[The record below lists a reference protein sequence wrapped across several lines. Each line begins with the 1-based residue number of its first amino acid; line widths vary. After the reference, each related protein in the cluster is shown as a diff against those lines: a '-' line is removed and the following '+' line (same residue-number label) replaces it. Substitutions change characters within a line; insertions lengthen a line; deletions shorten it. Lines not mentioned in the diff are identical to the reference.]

1 MSKKAKKLLRKRV
14 PMDQILEKYRFPIIG
29 FLLIV
34 IGVGVFLIYRG
45 KTEKVSHSSDSTGGG
60 RVVVDV
66 AGAVKK
72 PGVYSFE
79 EGARIRDAIEKA
91 GGFIKKADLEKI
103 AEEINQAAFLE
114 DEQKLFLPL
123 KTSPVAQVSTGSSS
137 GQTAGASSSNIS
149 GKVNI
154 NKASP
159 AELESLPGIGPAYA
173 GRIIEYRQQ
182 HGSFSSIE
190 QLEEV
195 SGIGPKTMAS
205 LRDLVTI

>member
-1 MSKKAKKLLRKRV
+1 
-14 PMDQILEKYRFPIIG
+14 MDHFLEKYRFLIIG

-34 IGVGVFLIYRG
+34 IGVGIFLIYNG
-45 KTEKVSHSSDSTGGG
+45 KTEKISPSPDSTGEGKI
-60 RVVVDV
+60 VVDI

-79 EGARIRDAIEKA
+79 EGARVRDAIERA

-103 AEEINQAAFLE
+103 AEEINQAGFLE
-114 DEQKLFLPL
+114 DEQKLFLPF
-123 KTSPVAQVSTGSSS
+123 KTFSMAGASTDSS
-137 GQTAGASSSNIS
+137 GQVATANSSRVS

-154 NKASP
+154 NKAGS

-173 GRIIEYRQQ
+173 TRIIEYRQQ
-182 HGSFSSIE
+182 QGSFSSVE

-195 SGIGPKTMAS
+195 SGIGPKTLAS
-205 LRDLVTI
+205 LRDLITI